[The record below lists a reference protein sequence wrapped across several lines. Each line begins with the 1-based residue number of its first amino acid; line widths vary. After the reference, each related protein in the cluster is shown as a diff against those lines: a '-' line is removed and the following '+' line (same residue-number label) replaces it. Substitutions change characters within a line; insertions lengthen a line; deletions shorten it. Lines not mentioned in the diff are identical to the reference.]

1 MTRISALLTRL
12 GLPSKMKIHNVLHF
26 DIQSTAYV
34 TGGTMVM
41 TRSSGVQVQVW
52 TRLGLL
58 STIKT
63 RNFFHIHLLVPY
75 RVTEADA
82 TPHS

>member
-1 MTRISALLTRL
+1 M
-12 GLPSKMKIHNVLHF
+12 KMKIHNLHI
-26 DIQSTAYV
+26 DILLFRETTAH
-34 TGGTMVM
+34 VM
-41 TRSSGVQVQVW
+41 HHTQVQAW

-58 STIKT
+58 STVKIHT
-63 RNFFHIHLLVPY
+63 GSFDHIHLLLPY